1 MLKYASSHLGAEFD
15 GRMRAW
21 GACGGSS
28 ILPAP
33 TYSKSH
39 LKGGISFTSKG
50 VAFHSYPQLRP

>member
-1 MLKYASSHLGAEFD
+1 MHSGAEFD

-33 TYSKSH
+33 TKREKESGK
-39 LKGGISFTSKG
+39 
-50 VAFHSYPQLRP
+50 VEALRAVLRQ

>member
-21 GACGGSS
+21 VRVEAVP

-50 VAFHSYPQLRP
+50 VAHSYPQLRP